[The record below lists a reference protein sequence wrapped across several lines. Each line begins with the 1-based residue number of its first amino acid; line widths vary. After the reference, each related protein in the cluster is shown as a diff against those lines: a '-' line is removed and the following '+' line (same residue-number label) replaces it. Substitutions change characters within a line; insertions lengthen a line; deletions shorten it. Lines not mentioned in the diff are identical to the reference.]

1 MKTTIYNPSP
11 LEIEIANALVS
22 AQKEIEKHLKDKT
35 ISQTSADLD
44 QDNPT
49 VKFNL
54 VDKDGD
60 HHEIVVKIVQIPD
73 KF

>member
-11 LEIEIANALVS
+11 FETQIANALVGLE
-22 AQKEIEKHLKDKT
+22 KEIEKNLKDLT
-35 ISQTSADLD
+35 ISQTSADLS
-44 QDNPT
+44 QDNPS
-49 VKFNL
+49 VKFIL

-60 HHEIVVKIVQIPD
+60 HHEIVLKIVQIPD